1 MTEQTLV
8 DVTDA
13 SLFGRNAFWPMFAWL
28 RRHDPVHRHPEPGGP
43 GFWVVTRHRDV
54 TRVYTDSETFS
65 SRHGMRLGSVDKAVA
80 AVSQRMLIV
89 SDPPEHNR
97 IKSVIS
103 KALGHSELPR
113 MERLARAAAAR
124 AVDDVLERGEV
135 DFYEVAK
142 RLTNHV
148 ICSLMGIPAGE
159 WDWVCDTI
167 SAAFEGDDDEGKSR
181 AHSEIFL
188 YFSELL
194 AERREEPGDDF
205 ISRIATDQRVAA
217 TGGRRPLTDEEIV
230 FNCSGVLSGANE
242 TTRFSTAGAVLAFA
256 EHPDQWEQL
265 RSGGDAAV
273 PAALEEVLRWT
284 VPGVHALRTAVRPAT
299 IGGVDIAPGDRV
311 TLWNVSA
318 NRDEE
323 EFEQADRF
331 LVDRTPNRHV
341 TFGAGRHLCIGARLA
356 RLELTVFLSE
366 LAGRVRTIELR
377 DRPTYNASN
386 FTWGLSRL
394 AVRLSA

>member
-1 MTEQTLV
+1 
-8 DVTDA
+8 
-13 SLFGRNAFWPMFAWL
+13 MFAWL
-28 RRHDPVHRHPEPGGP
+28 RRHDPVRWHLEPGGR

-54 TRVYTDSETFS
+54 TQVYTDTETFS
-65 SRHGMRLGSVDKAVA
+65 SRYGMRLGSDAEAVA

-89 SDPPEHNR
+89 SDPPDHNR

-103 KALGHSELPR
+103 KALGRSEMPR
-113 MERLARAAAAR
+113 MERLARTAAAR
-124 AVDDVLERGEV
+124 AIDDVLERGEV
-135 DFYEVAK
+135 DFYQVAK

-148 ICSLMGIPAGE
+148 ICALMGIPAGE

-167 SAAFEGDDDEGKSR
+167 SAAFEGTDAEAQSH

-194 AERREEPGDDF
+194 AERREDPGADF
-205 ISRIATDQRVAA
+205 ISRIATEERVSD
-217 TGGRRPLTDEEIV
+217 TGRRPLTDEEIV

-256 EHPDQWEQL
+256 ENPEQWKLL
-265 RSGGDAAV
+265 RAGGEAAV
-273 PAALEEVLRWT
+273 PAAVEEVLRWT
-284 VPGVHALRTAVRPAT
+284 VPGVHALRTALRPAT
-299 IGGVDIAPGDRV
+299 VGGLRIAPGDRV

-318 NRDEE
+318 NRDEDEFDRPE
-323 EFEQADRF
+323 EF
-331 LVDRTPNRHV
+331 LVDRSPNRHV
-341 TFGAGRHLCIGARLA
+341 SFGAGRHLCIGARLA
-356 RLELTVFLSE
+356 RLELSVFLNE
-366 LAGRVRTIELR
+366 LAGRVGSIELR
-377 DRPTYNASN
+377 DRPDYNASN